1 MNPRHDSSVT
11 GPPGTELRILLMD
24 ANAERRALRK
34 KIMALHGVEVIGASE
49 LVEAASIWHRD
60 RYDMVLIDIRRDHYG
75 CMAWRNEIKKEAP
88 KQIVAFLVGKPGYLA
103 LEPSPTS
110 YVAEEHGAQWGDSL
124 RRAVR
129 QGCELLPQRNSFV
142 EAGWRIAMAKKM
154 NGPQAATA
162 PLNQAPNAVSE
173 LRSDQE
179 HDPEASLAEMP
190 DESPASRF
198 EKLWRD
204 VATSEEES

>member
-1 MNPRHDSSVT
+1 MNPRYDPSVT
-11 GPPGTELRILLMD
+11 GPPGTRLRILLMD

-34 KIMALHGVEVIGASE
+34 KIMALRGVEIIGASD
-49 LVEAASIWHRD
+49 LVEAASIWHRE

-124 RRAVR
+124 RRAVQ

-154 NGPQAATA
+154 SGPHAASSSLEEIPITVRE
-162 PLNQAPNAVSE
+162 VS
-173 LRSDQE
+173 SDQE
-179 HDPEASLAEMP
+179 HAPEASPA
-190 DESPASRF
+190 ESPLSTF
-198 EKLWRD
+198 DNLWRH
-204 VATSEEES
+204 VANSEEEL

>member
-1 MNPRHDSSVT
+1 MNPRYDPSVT
-11 GPPGTELRILLMD
+11 GPPGTRLRILLMD

-34 KIMALHGVEVIGASE
+34 KIMALRGVEIIGASD
-49 LVEAASIWHRD
+49 LVEAASIWHRE

-124 RRAVR
+124 RRVVR
-129 QGCELLPQRNSFV
+129 QGCEFLPQRNSFV

-154 NGPQAATA
+154 NGPQAPTPPFHEA
-162 PLNQAPNAVSE
+162 PDVVSE
-173 LRSDQE
+173 LYLDQE
-179 HDPEASLAEMP
+179 HHAEALPAELP
-190 DESPASRF
+190 DESPASR
-198 EKLWRD
+198 LWRD
-204 VATSEEES
+204 IVTSEENS